1 MQLELDTSILDNV
14 HKVVV
19 RAQALAVRMDIVK
32 VEYKASIK
40 ELEKRDLSEQL
51 KVEAKEIS
59 NKIEQQIQETTH
71 LLETTTSSWMGI
83 K

>member
-1 MQLELDTSILDNV
+1 MQLEPEASILDNV
-14 HKVVV
+14 QNVVV
-19 RAQALAVRMDIVK
+19 HAQALEVRMDTVEA
-32 VEYKASIK
+32 EYKAKIE
-40 ELEKRDLSEQL
+40 ELEKRDPSKQL

-59 NKIEQQIQETTH
+59 SKIEQQIQETTH